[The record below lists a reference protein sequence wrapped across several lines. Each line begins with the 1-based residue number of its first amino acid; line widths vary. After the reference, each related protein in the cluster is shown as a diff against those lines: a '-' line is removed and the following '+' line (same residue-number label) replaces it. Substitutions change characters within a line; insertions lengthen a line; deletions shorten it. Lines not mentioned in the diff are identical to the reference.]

1 MKLEELKAIRRFLKR
16 ELRDAEDLFKLNHG
30 VIEDKFYR
38 RFEDMDFRNCLK
50 GMEIARQRYHY
61 ILGLLIDIEEEI
73 RKKLERSRK

>member
-16 ELRDAEDLFKLNHG
+16 ELRDA
-30 VIEDKFYR
+30 
-38 RFEDMDFRNCLK
+38 EDMDFRNCLK